1 MSDTPAVPSVSNHA
15 PPFATTRPRLGQAMQ
30 ALTDQAEAT
39 ARIADSGSQPSRSDC
54 LRLTQING
62 VIAGL
67 ANEAREVIKLAL
79 KWGVAVPTLTL
90 DDVVTHGIE
99 GGHFYFKHEVH

>member
-15 PPFATTRPRLGQAMQ
+15 TPFATSRPRLGQAMQ
-30 ALTDQAEAT
+30 ALIEQSEAT
-39 ARIADSGSQPSRSDC
+39 ARIAESEGQPSRGDYM
-54 LRLTQING
+54 RLTQING
-62 VIAGL
+62 VIAGV
-67 ANEAREVIKLAL
+67 ADEAREVIKLAL